1 MSDGTGVVAHAAA
14 CGARNRAGGT
24 CGHPA
29 GYGTPHPGEGRCKFH
44 GGLNPVRHGRYSTIK
59 RAEIRELIEHH
70 EGDPDPLNLLPELAT
85 ARALFQDFIDRYDE
99 WREALIAW
107 HRTYTAAERPLAE
120 DRLLAAETVC
130 DELEALVGP
139 ADLDEEE
146 VEQEGA
152 RVRRAIRDARKL
164 VAELRAPAES
174 GKPRRILDL
183 SDAVGHAE
191 AISRIVKRI
200 EDVRAQNAISR
211 PELMRIMQEMGRVVA
226 RYVDD
231 PGTRE
236 KIQDAWLSIRA

>member
-1 MSDGTGVVAHAAA
+1 MTG
-14 CGARNRAGGT
+14 RAVIATHDGT
-24 CGHPA
+24 CGAKNRQGSGCRRPA
-29 GYGTPHPGEGRCKFH
+29 GWGTPHVGEGRCKLH